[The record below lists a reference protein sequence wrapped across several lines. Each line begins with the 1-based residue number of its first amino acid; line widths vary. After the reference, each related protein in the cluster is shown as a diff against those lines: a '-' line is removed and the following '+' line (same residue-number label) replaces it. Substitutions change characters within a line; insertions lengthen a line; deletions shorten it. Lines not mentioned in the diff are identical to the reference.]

1 MGRRIRTRLYFI
13 AAAPNT
19 ALRANS
25 NMLPLDFQTEMED
38 LSRKEVSCD
47 IQASPYYER
56 MKDTSKIRNYQESMV
71 KTKKVCTRKV
81 RCIEF
86 LEGLEKR
93 HRVNRTEN

>member
-47 IQASPYYER
+47 IQPTITSPYYER

-71 KTKKVCTRKV
+71 KTKKKYV
-81 RCIEF
+81 
-86 LEGLEKR
+86 LERSAVLSF
-93 HRVNRTEN
+93 